1 MHLFNSNNNNNL
13 IKNKKTTTSY
23 KNLRLRRQIKI
34 DKRIIP
40 LFNNPI
46 KLKQIK
52 LKQENTYKFNVINP
66 AFPSLPFTPFPNTS
80 FSLLGAG
87 MEGIGLPLPQ
97 LLQKNGEGREDGD
110 KNLNNN
116 YINLNEILSIFLKG
130 INLYNL
136 TLNNYLKKEKN
147 TKLKLIKELK
157 YDEYNKLN
165 IIYNNYLY
173 LLNRY
178 LPLLR
183 FRSLIYKLELFAPKR
198 LLKYNSLYTN
208 IYLKIKTKKNFLHL
222 NKNFVLPLAPQHPY
236 RDKMEWREDLKIIG
250 ERREFINKKIK
261 DINIRMIKEILEK
274 GLILSLEMNKLI
286 NKKKTIIKNLKLNN
300 LFSPINNFIFEVINK
315 KKSLLEELK
324 LKKEKK
330 NNYDNLLNLNNNK
343 IKSDLSFNQIKK
355 NNEIKIR
362 NTRKSILNSS
372 HFDSNEA
379 FGSFVSF
386 GAIGDKNLNNNYSS
400 PVEIMYYNNIIN
412 KPIIHKYLKE
422 MSKFNMLRKG
432 IFIYYNNL
440 IGFNFNNINK
450 LIKKIYKLLQSS
462 FKSMYC
468 LISKPV
474 FLITPDKIIIQLF
487 YYLFIPNL
495 FKLKQIKLY
504 YKNKKYNY
512 LKLIKNL
519 RYLKNKHI
527 IFKKQISRF
536 RRFKKKKIRNKI
548 NLIKLSNYNLTK
560 IYPNKFNIL
569 CNILSNLFKKPVE
582 LNLIRLHYPYL
593 DSNILVNLLG
603 IIINKIR
610 LRILIRKV
618 FENTVIKKLKKI
630 VRGAS
635 NRNNNIIPAFLSGI
649 NIKVAGRL
657 LTQRVVPRKTVKKF
671 IRGAS
676 NRSKIN
682 FLDVARYSNKNRR
695 GAFSITVKSGQNFF

>member
-13 IKNKKTTTSY
+13 IINKS
-23 KNLRLRRQIKI
+23 KNLQLPLLRRRRTKIKI
-34 DKRIIP
+34 DKKIIP
-40 LFNNPI
+40 LFSNPI
-46 KLKQIK
+46 ELKEIK
-52 LKQENTYKFNVINP
+52 LRQKSTYKFNIINP
-66 AFPSLPFTPFPNTS
+66 TF
-80 FSLLGAG
+80 
-87 MEGIGLPLPQ
+87 
-97 LLQKNGEGREDGD
+97 GD
-110 KNLNNN
+110 KSLNNKV
-116 YINLNEILSIFLKG
+116 ISLNEILSIFLRG

-136 TLNNYLKKEKN
+136 TLNNYLNKENN
-147 TKLKLIKELK
+147 TKLKLIRELK

-198 LLKYNSLYTN
+198 LLKYNYLYTY
-208 IYLKIKTKKNFLHL
+208 IYRLKSLHL
-222 NKNFVLPLAPQHPY
+222 NKNFEY
-236 RDKMEWREDLKIIG
+236 LK
-250 ERREFINKKIK
+250 RKFINKKVK
-261 DINIRMIKEILEK
+261 NINIRMVNKILEK
-274 GLILSLEMNKLI
+274 GLILSLEMNTLI
-286 NKKKTIIKNLKLNN
+286 NKKKTIINNFKLNN
-300 LFSPINNFIFEVINK
+300 LFSPVNNFIIDIIN

-324 LKKEKK
+324 LKKDKK
-330 NNYDNLLNLNNNK
+330 NNYDNLLSLNNKK
-343 IKSDLSFNQIKK
+343 INLDLSFNQINK

-362 NTRKSILNSS
+362 NTRKSILNYSNFSS
-372 HFDSNEA
+372 LEA
-379 FGSFVSF
+379 FGPF
-386 GAIGDKNLNNNYSS
+386 GDKSLNKNYSS
-400 PVEIMYYNNIIN
+400 PVEIMYYNNNIIS
-412 KPIIHKYLKE
+412 KPIINQYLKE

-440 IGFNFNNINK
+440 IGFNFNNNTNK
-450 LIKKIYKLLQSS
+450 LIKNIYKLLQSS

-474 FLITPDKIIIQLF
+474 FIITPDKMTIQLF

-495 FKLKQIKLY
+495 LKLKQIKLFY
-504 YKNKKYNY
+504 NNKKYNY

-519 RYLKNKHI
+519 RDLKKKNRR
-527 IFKKQISRF
+527 FKKQISRF
-536 RRFKKKKIRNKI
+536 RRFKKTTSKI
-548 NLIKLSNYNLTK
+548 NFIKLSNYNLTK
-560 IYPNKFNIL
+560 IFSNKFNIL

-603 IIINKIR
+603 IMINKIK
-610 LRILIRKV
+610 LRILIRKL
-618 FENTVIKKLKKI
+618 FENTVIKNLKT
-630 VRGAS
+630 VNL

-657 LTQRVVPRKTVKKF
+657 LTQRVVPRKTVKNI

-676 NRSKIN
+676 ARSKVN

>member
-1 MHLFNSNNNNNL
+1 MPLLNSNNNNNL
-13 IKNKKTTTSY
+13 IKKQTSPPHHY
-23 KNLRLRRQIKI
+23 GVVERGGTNLQLRLRLRLRLLRRRRTQINI
-34 DKRIIP
+34 DKKIIP

-46 KLKQIK
+46 ELKQIK
-52 LKQENTYKFNVINP
+52 LRQKNTYKFNILNP
-66 AFPSLPFTPFPNTS
+66 AFHPSSSQGSILC
-80 FSLLGAG
+80 L
-87 MEGIGLPLPQ
+87 
-97 LLQKNGEGREDGD
+97 D
-110 KNLNNN
+110 KKLK
-116 YINLNEILSIFLKG
+116 IISLNEILSIFLRG
-130 INLYNL
+130 INLYTL
-136 TLNNYLKKEKN
+136 TLNNYLKKES
-147 TKLKLIKELK
+147 KLKLIRELK

-198 LLKYNSLYTN
+198 LLKYNSLYLLNTN
-208 IYLKIKTKKNFLHL
+208 IFLKKKNFFLL
-222 NKNFVLPLAPQHPY
+222 N
-236 RDKMEWREDLKIIG
+236 
-250 ERREFINKKIK
+250 NKKKNIK
-261 DINIRMIKEILEK
+261 ISRTIKKILEK

-286 NKKKTIIKNLKLNN
+286 NKKTTIIKNFKLNN
-300 LFSPINNFIFEVINK
+300 LFSPINNFIFDIIN

-324 LKKEKK
+324 LKKDKK
-330 NNYDNLLNLNNNK
+330 NNYDNLLNLNNKK
-343 IKSDLSFNQIKK
+343 ISLDLSFNQINK

-362 NTRKSILNSS
+362 NTRKSILNY
-372 HFDSNEA
+372 SNFNSLEA
-379 FGSFVSF
+379 FGS
-386 GAIGDKNLNNNYSS
+386 IGDLGPIKDKSLNNNYSS
-400 PVEIMYYNNIIN
+400 PVKIMYYNINN
-412 KPIIHKYLKE
+412 KPIINQYLKE
-422 MSKFNMLRKG
+422 ISKFNMLRKG
-432 IFIYYNNL
+432 IFINYNNL

-450 LIKKIYKLLQSS
+450 LIKNIYKLLQSS

-474 FLITPDKIIIQLF
+474 FIITPDKIIIQLF

-519 RYLKNKHI
+519 RYLKKKH
-527 IFKKQISRF
+527 
-536 RRFKKKKIRNKI
+536 RRFKKNIRRRFRRIKKTTKI
-548 NLIKLSNYNLTK
+548 NLIKLSNYNLIK
-560 IYPNKFNIL
+560 IFPNKFNIL

-603 IIINKIR
+603 IMINKIR
-610 LRILIRKV
+610 LRILIRKI
-618 FENTVIKKLKKI
+618 FKNTIIKKLKI
-630 VRGAS
+630 VNL

-657 LTQRVVPRKTVKKF
+657 LRQRVVPRKTIKKI
-671 IRGAS
+671 IRGTS
-676 NRSKIN
+676 NRNKIN

-695 GAFSITVKSGQNFF
+695 GAFTITVKSGQNFFK